1 MLFHVTHVHTPETCP
16 GHDPEQV
23 KATFGQVMANA
34 DEEGFDLIGAWVD
47 VTAHTVFMIV
57 DTDDAGKLFGVLDPA
72 LTIGT
77 GDISPIMDATVV
89 LKERSGE

>member
-23 KATFGQVMANA
+23 KATFGQLMANVE
-34 DEEGFDLIGAWVD
+34 EEGVDLIGAWVD
-47 VTAHTVFMIV
+47 VTAHTFFMIL
-57 DTDDAGKLFGVLDPA
+57 DADDAGQLFRVLDPA
-72 LTIGT
+72 LTIAT
-77 GDISPIMDATVV
+77 ADISPVMDAAAA